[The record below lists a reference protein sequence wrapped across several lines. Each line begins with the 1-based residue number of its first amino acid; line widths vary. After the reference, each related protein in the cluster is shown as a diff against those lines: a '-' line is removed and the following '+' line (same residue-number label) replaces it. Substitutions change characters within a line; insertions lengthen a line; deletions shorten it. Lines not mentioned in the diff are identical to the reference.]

1 VKGLSIQSIQMT
13 GFSKHNESCI
23 DLPKNGVVLVTGPN
37 GSGKS
42 SMIDAVG
49 VAFWNE
55 HVRGVP
61 LWRAKAAGA
70 VTVLADGIVVER
82 ERTPSGSGK
91 LSWSQGNDPPTQ
103 FESMTKAQTQLG
115 VLVGP
120 YEQWRRTHVLC
131 AEDGESFTRASDSA
145 RKELLEQ
152 MLGVHGFEDAIE
164 RTTEARRQAD
174 KQAAAALVLID
185 ASEKGMDSTQTLID
199 KIPKPTGSASE
210 SLVAVDAR
218 REELHKVQKLVEFR
232 RELVVEYRGRLRDAE
247 SALSKATGL
256 KLAHEEAK
264 PVRQDACR
272 ECGQAIPPGDFAQ
285 QIEGWESKHRL
296 LSAAELKAEARAEG
310 AGKELE
316 TAVANER
323 LARAEADNVTTAFSK
338 AQAAYQS
345 ELDNERH
352 AKAWKGL
359 VDAWWAHS
367 ESRDKATLDAQ
378 KAEQELAVLHAV
390 RQVLG
395 PNGIRSVMLSDALAW
410 LTDLSNGWL
419 QKISQRN
426 PLRVSIEPYAER
438 AGGGVRNAVTIKVS
452 TPGGV
457 YKGCSKGEQ
466 KRLDVAILLGIAEM
480 SQSMLGIE
488 PGTMFVDEIVDGLDD
503 EGVEAVCKALNEMA
517 RTRCVVVISHNERVY
532 RALKASRHLHVE
544 DGEVTECR

>member
-1 VKGLSIQSIQMT
+1 MKGLSIRSIAMS
-13 GFSKHNESCI
+13 GFSKHNQSII
-23 DLPKNGVVLVTGPN
+23 DLPKVGVVLVTGPN

-49 VAFWNE
+49 AAVWND
-55 HVRGVP
+55 HVRGVS
-61 LWRAKAAGA
+61 LWRAKAAGN
-70 VTVLADGIVVER
+70 VTVLTDDLTVER
-82 ERTPSGSGK
+82 ERSPSGVGK
-91 LSWSQGNDPPTQ
+91 LSWYQGNAPPTQ

-152 MLGVHGFEDAIE
+152 MLGVYGFEEAIE
-164 RTTEARRQAD
+164 RVTESRRQAD
-174 KQAAAALVLID
+174 KRASTALTMID
-185 ASEKGMDSTQTLID
+185 ASERGMATTQTLID
-199 KIPKPTGSASE
+199 KIPKPAGNAAE
-210 SLVAVDAR
+210 SLSAMNTKA
-218 REELHKVQKLVEFR
+218 EELSKVQKLVEFR
-232 RELVVEYRGRLRDAE
+232 RELVVEYRARLRDAE
-247 SALSKATGL
+247 RTLSKTTGF
-256 KLAHEEAK
+256 KLAHEEEK
-264 PVRQDACR
+264 PIQQDACR
-272 ECGQAIPPGDFAQ
+272 ECGQPLPPGDFAQ
-285 QIEGWESKHRL
+285 QMAGWEAKHRL
-296 LSAAELKAEARAEG
+296 LLAEELKCEARAD
-310 AGKELE
+310 AASKELE

-323 LARAEADNVTTAFSK
+323 LARAEADSLTTDFARV
-338 AQAAYQS
+338 QAAYQA
-345 ELDNERH
+345 ELENERH
-352 AKAWKGL
+352 AEAWKSL
-359 VDAWWAHS
+359 MDTWWAHN
-367 ESRDKATLDAQ
+367 EACDAATAEAQ
-378 KAEQELAVLHAV
+378 KAEQELAILHTV

-410 LTDLSNGWL
+410 LTDLSNRWL

-426 PLRVSIEPYAER
+426 PIRVSIEPYAER

-544 DGEVTECR
+544 DGTVTECR